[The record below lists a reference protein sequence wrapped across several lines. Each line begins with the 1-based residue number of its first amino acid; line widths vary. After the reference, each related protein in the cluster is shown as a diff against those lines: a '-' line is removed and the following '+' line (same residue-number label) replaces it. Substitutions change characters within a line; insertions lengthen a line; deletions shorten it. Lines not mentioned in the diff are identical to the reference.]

1 MFIGPKL
8 TENSATDPGG
18 GMVGGVV
25 VEVHLEFWM
34 CVNLQRDEQMYTRRE
49 FLHLQNDHACTYN
62 FCN

>member
-34 CVNLQRDEQMYTRRE
+34 CVNLQRDEQM
-49 FLHLQNDHACTYN
+49 C
-62 FCN
+62 